1 MLGILYKQT
10 LVISILGTKMHRRFR
25 FVQQVLLLDEA
36 TSALDAESELQ
47 IQSFGR

>member
-10 LVISILGTKMHRRFR
+10 LAISILGTKMHRRFR
-25 FVQQVLLLDEA
+25 FVLLLDEA